1 MNPFGSIFI
10 IAIVFTVFSGEG
22 RGGTISGMVMELQSG
37 TPDVIVCLC
46 EGHSG
51 MPLSINTFKPIIWNT
66 GPIENP
72 AGEMAIRI
80 TDSQGLFSFENVP
93 DGQYRLIAQKW
104 IGPYKDIFEIH
115 GTIIQLLGS
124 ADDVRIPST
133 EGKESVQIAIS
144 PPGQGIIQFDQKVGN
159 NETFMFLSK
168 AQPEF
173 DPILGFYAPG
183 KSFWKELIGFN
194 RMPLGKSTVSGTP
207 PESVYAFFVAAD
219 NKPGFTWIEVKPAPS
234 GFVRVPAEPFVAGW
248 SNGRKSPPE
257 NLRELMSFL
266 EKNNLS
272 ADDLLE
278 LPELSRDTH
287 SQYQKRINDLM
298 DDLSRTVDLPE
309 GRNTR
314 IGDLLAVIKY
324 RQLMQ

>member
-1 MNPFGSIFI
+1 MNPIRLIFI
-10 IAIVFTVFSGEG
+10 VVSVFTVLVGEG
-22 RGGTISGMVMELQSG
+22 RGGTISGIVMELQSG
-37 TPDVIVCLC
+37 TPDVPVCLC
-46 EGHSG
+46 DGHSG
-51 MPLSINTFKPIIWNT
+51 MPLSIKTFQPINWGG

-72 AGEMAIRI
+72 AEEMAIQV
-80 TDSQGLFSFENVP
+80 TDSNGHFRFEDVP

-104 IGPYKDIFEIH
+104 IGPYRGVFEIH

-124 ADDVRIPST
+124 ADDVRIPSS
-133 EGKESVQIAIS
+133 EGQDPVRISIS
-144 PPGQGIIQFDQKVGN
+144 PPGRRIIQFDQKVGN

-183 KSFWKELIGFN
+183 RSFWKELIGFN
-194 RMPLGKSTVSGTP
+194 RMPLGKTSVSGAP
-207 PESVYAFFVAAD
+207 PESIYAFFVAAD
-219 NKPGFTWIEVKPAPS
+219 NKPGFTWIEVKPHQS
-234 GFVRVPAEPFVAGW
+234 GFVQVPAEPFVAGW

-257 NLRELMSFL
+257 KLRELMSFL
-266 EKNNLS
+266 ENKNLR

-287 SQYQKRINDLM
+287 GQYQKRMNDLM
-298 DDLSRTVDLPE
+298 ENLSRTVDLPE